1 MTKILNIFYAK
12 IVIASALDDTQNFLK
27 ESLISTYL
35 TLTSLLFIERHD
47 QFLVLN
53 RIWTEIKV
61 PIFQNVA
68 STTHI
73 TKRLRLQKMKT
84 DFKKKRIP
92 KCPAGRQ
99 SLPQKLGLFGVVYS
113 PEKLKASSSVLVS
126 TPSPHPPPKNVIRF
140 SPPFPPPCPYVLPKK
155 NKL

>member
-12 IVIASALDDTQNFLK
+12 IVIAPALDDTQNFLK

-35 TLTSLLFIERHD
+35 TSTSLLFIERHD

-84 DFKKKRIP
+84 DVKKKKIP
-92 KCPAGRQ
+92 KCPVGCQ
-99 SLPQKLGLFGVVYS
+99 SPPRKLGFFIPLQPRKIKSLILRFGQR
-113 PEKLKASSSVLVS
+113 PL
-126 TPSPHPPPKNVIRF
+126 HPPPKKCHMF
-140 SPPFPPPCPYVLPKK
+140 
-155 NKL
+155 

>member
-12 IVIASALDDTQNFLK
+12 IVIAPALDDTQNFLK

-35 TLTSLLFIERHD
+35 TSTSLLFIERHD

-84 DFKKKRIP
+84 DVKKKKIP
-92 KCPAGRQ
+92 KCPAERQ
-99 SLPQKLGLFGVVYS
+99 SLPQKLGFSIPLQPRKIKSLILRFGQHH
-113 PEKLKASSSVLVS
+113 L
-126 TPSPHPPPKNVIRF
+126 PPP
-140 SPPFPPPCPYVLPKK
+140 SS
-155 NKL
+155 

>member
-12 IVIASALDDTQNFLK
+12 IVIAPALDDTQNFLK

-35 TLTSLLFIERHD
+35 TSTSLLFIERHD

-99 SLPQKLGLFGVVYS
+99 SLPQKLGFSIRLQPRKIKSLILRFS
-113 PEKLKASSSVLVS
+113 QRPL
-126 TPSPHPPPKNVIRF
+126 PPP
-140 SPPFPPPCPYVLPKK
+140 SS
-155 NKL
+155 